1 MILNG
6 GVFDEVNE
14 TGAIDASIATTK
26 KNNKGN
32 MTRLIWILMFV
43 FALGGTTFG
52 MAEETIP
59 FYSLLIPLMV
69 SVGMDSLVAV
79 ATILIGSGLGV
90 LSSTINPFA
99 TGIASE
105 MAGISM
111 AEDRKST

>member
-1 MILNG
+1 
-6 GVFDEVNE
+6 
-14 TGAIDASIATTK
+14 
-26 KNNKGN
+26 
-32 MTRLIWILMFV
+32 
-43 FALGGTTFG
+43 
-52 MAEETIP
+52 
-59 FYSLLIPLMV
+59 MV

-111 AEDRKST
+111 ADGIAIRILFL

>member
-1 MILNG
+1 MLGTETTTGAIEVSMFILFIG
-6 GVFDEVNE
+6 GFLGVVNE
-14 TGAIDASIATTK
+14 TGAIDAGIAATI

-90 LSSTINPFA
+90 VIFY
-99 TGIASE
+99 
-105 MAGISM
+105 
-111 AEDRKST
+111 D